1 MKKFLLLLIV
11 PFILF
16 SQSEYKLGSY
26 IKERKNN
33 INFEFKKPLKPFE
46 KSEESFSLDGNN
58 NLVAS
63 YVANIYTDPIMLQVY
78 STPIPSQ
85 LKSFDWLT
93 VINSKDQSKEFIE
106 AFLTGGQKLGWKI
119 YDHEVKKI
127 NGNYFLEVRSS
138 ITNSGM
144 TQKQM
149 NWLTVYNGN
158 YINIIGATLKNSF
171 DENVRF
177 IKSFANSV
185 KLK

>member
-1 MKKFLLLLIV
+1 
-11 PFILF
+11 
-16 SQSEYKLGSY
+16 
-26 IKERKNN
+26 
-33 INFEFKKPLKPFE
+33 
-46 KSEESFSLDGNN
+46 
-58 NLVAS
+58 
-63 YVANIYTDPIMLQVY
+63 MLQVY